1 MILCRSKRTS
11 QQLSRA
17 SAELEQTRRT
27 SADTFEQLQRSSA
40 ELRRSS
46 AELQRMKGSP
56 GSFGQLESWE
66 EGTDKA
72 VQLVLEIIS
81 DTAATGHRHLKSRLN
96 VLDSSFFPGQL
107 DQ

>member
-1 MILCRSKRTS
+1 MLLCRSKRTS

-17 SAELEQTRRT
+17 SAELEHTRRT

-46 AELQRMKGSP
+46 AELQRMKGSS
-56 GSFGQLESWE
+56 GSYGQLESLE

-81 DTAATGHRHLKSRLN
+81 DTAATGKPGLKLN
-96 VLDSSFFPGQL
+96 VGVLDSSVVSGQIG
-107 DQ
+107 